1 MRHRDR
7 SLILVLVGA
16 MLAIT
21 GVARAQQ
28 PFPTQLLTPT
38 LDDIRNTAPFSGFGD
53 AVAVKGR
60 TLMIGM
66 PLYMP
71 TLDGPPN
78 TGRVGVF
85 TLDQSG
91 TWVRTGSIDVS
102 PEDEPGDSL
111 FGTAIALED
120 DRVAIGSF
128 SAVRIYDRVGSDWK
142 YVGKITSGLPDVAI
156 QPAVAFQHDILAIG
170 MREMSRNP
178 DGSLHSFGRVYIYR
192 IDRQGQARLLSRL
205 PEKEVGGGLGGPMAL
220 DGDTLAVTGSP
231 DTAQAPQAPGAVF
244 IYSGHGHRWALRQT
258 LLGSPSAEGY
268 GNSLALKGRVLVVGA
283 PREDLVPDG
292 LSGIASEGTAYVYMP
307 HHGRWI
313 QTQKLEPALDGH
325 VGEQYAGFGWSAGL
339 GGRYAAFG
347 SPFPTDAFQTTLG
360 QTQVYSW
367 DGEQFVFDQEVPQA
381 SANTLAMNGRRIVAG
396 TDAFVHRPINYVTV
410 IDLGSKS
417 SAQDMQ
423 PEDQI
428 QDED

>member
-1 MRHRDR
+1 MRHHDR
-7 SLILVLVGA
+7 SLFLVLVGA
-16 MLAIT
+16 MLAIA

-38 LDDIRNTAPFSGFGD
+38 ADDIRNTAPFSGFGD
-53 AVAVKGR
+53 AVAIKGR

-85 TLDQSG
+85 TLDQGG

-128 SAVRIYDRVGSDWK
+128 SAVRIYDRVGNDWK

-178 DGSLHSFGRVYIYR
+178 DGSLHSFSRVYIYR
-192 IDRQGQARLLSRL
+192 IDRQGQARLLTRL
-205 PEKEVGGGLGGPMAL
+205 PEKEVGGGLGG
-220 DGDTLAVTGSP
+220 GLA
-231 DTAQAPQAPGAVF
+231 
-244 IYSGHGHRWALRQT
+244 
-258 LLGSPSAEGY
+258 
-268 GNSLALKGRVLVVGA
+268 
-283 PREDLVPDG
+283 
-292 LSGIASEGTAYVYMP
+292 GIANP
-307 HHGRWI
+307 
-313 QTQKLEPALDGH
+313 
-325 VGEQYAGFGWSAGL
+325 
-339 GGRYAAFG
+339 
-347 SPFPTDAFQTTLG
+347 
-360 QTQVYSW
+360 
-367 DGEQFVFDQEVPQA
+367 
-381 SANTLAMNGRRIVAG
+381 
-396 TDAFVHRPINYVTV
+396 
-410 IDLGSKS
+410 
-417 SAQDMQ
+417 DMQ
-423 PEDQI
+423 PEAQI